1 MVLGRLAV
9 DVTAQGQKLG
19 AALLKDALLRTL
31 AVSRNVGVRA
41 ILVHAISGEAKR
53 FYLGYGFQESPIDLM
68 TLLLPIRRIE
78 ALVLS

>member
-53 FYLGYGFQESPIDLM
+53 FYLGYGFQESLIDLM